1 MRDVNVIDLQNE
13 LSTYLDFAKSGE
25 VVVIHDDHLP
35 VARLI
40 LFPPEMTGDDA
51 ALVASGVMT
60 LPEKPFDIDELLS
73 LPETTFIG
81 NAGTQAILDE
91 RNEGW

>member
-1 MRDVNVIDLQNE
+1 MRDVNIADLQNE

-40 LFPPEMTGDDA
+40 LFPSDMTDSDA
-51 ALVASGVMT
+51 ALVTAGVMI
-60 LPEKPFDIDELLS
+60 LPEKPFDIDEFLE
-73 LPETTFIG
+73 LPETAFIG